1 MMVSDDSLLP
11 PLSLFTNPYLPQ
23 FRGGFREIRLQ
34 ETRRLSGAAAL
45 ASWCNCYFLLGAWTG
60 GELPE
65 KWQLG
70 VFCLV
75 LEGQVRSE
83 DDVDSRND
91 SAGDFAVTK
100 QQKINP
106 APVRGAE
113 PGAPQVSFPV
123 FFSDSLPD
131 YPWVPSTCWARDQ
144 RDPQLAPTPTPP
156 PRLKQDTDYKVVEV
170 GGWARGSP
178 GDTGRGVKWEEKEA

>member
-1 MMVSDDSLLP
+1 MTLSSLHFLSSPIRIPPNLEAGSGRSGCRKPGGSPGLP
-11 PLSLFTNPYLPQ
+11 PWPRDVIVISYSEPEPAESCPRSGSWVSSALS
-23 FRGGFREIRLQ
+23 
-34 ETRRLSGAAAL
+34 
-45 ASWCNCYFLLGAWTG
+45 
-60 GELPE
+60 
-65 KWQLG
+65 
-70 VFCLV
+70 

-144 RDPQLAPTPTPP
+144 RDPQLASTPP
-156 PRLKQDTDYKVVEV
+156 PPD
-170 GGWARGSP
+170 
-178 GDTGRGVKWEEKEA
+178 

>member
-11 PLSLFTNPYLPQ
+11 PLSLFTNPYPPQ

-34 ETRRLSGAAAL
+34 ETRRLSGATAP

-65 KWQLG
+65 KWRLDA
-70 VFCLV
+70 FCLV

-83 DDVDSRND
+83 DDVDSRNG

-123 FFSDSLPD
+123 FFSDSPAD
-131 YPWVPSTCWARDQ
+131 YPWVPSTRRARDQ
-144 RDPQLAPTPTPP
+144 RDPQLAPPTP
-156 PRLKQDTDYKVVEV
+156 RQTKARHTDYKVVEV

>member
-1 MMVSDDSLLP
+1 MTLSSLHFLSSPIRIPPNLEAGSGRSGCRKPGGSPGLP
-11 PLSLFTNPYLPQ
+11 PWPRDVIVISYSEPEPAESCPRSGSWVSSALS
-23 FRGGFREIRLQ
+23 
-34 ETRRLSGAAAL
+34 
-45 ASWCNCYFLLGAWTG
+45 
-60 GELPE
+60 
-65 KWQLG
+65 
-70 VFCLV
+70 

-144 RDPQLAPTPTPP
+144 RDPQLASTPPP
-156 PRLKQDTDYKVVEV
+156 PRLKQDTQITRWWKLGGGREGAQETRVV
-170 GGWARGSP
+170 G
-178 GDTGRGVKWEEKEA
+178 